1 MLHNVFDHFIE
12 MFFFFL
18 WQKVSDFSDDMFE
31 CLSLMQFE
39 DELETKTQH
48 SVYFKSAQRET
59 SLFADDL
66 FPLHAITP
74 ISLMLLEK
82 HLHELDTS
90 LRNWAVGRRADMKI
104 TVASNETVVW
114 HLLDDYPSQRAGS
127 LFCGDLRGFFFFL
140 VKVFFFVFFFPVFPF
155 LDQWSKGRWCCTY
168 RECKAR
174 SLANLGCTSKI
185 SLTDWLIR
193 EIFLS
198 ESSNQTFPAVL
209 SFPLRRWNHFT
220 FEPAT

>member
-12 MFFFFL
+12 MFFFFFCGK
-18 WQKVSDFSDDMFE
+18 KVSDFLDDMFE

-39 DELETKTQH
+39 DEPETKTQH
-48 SVYFKSAQRET
+48 SVYFESAQRET

-82 HLHELDTS
+82 HLHELVTS

-140 VKVFFFVFFFPVFPF
+140 VKVFFCSSFSFFGSMV
-155 LDQWSKGRWCCTY
+155 
-168 RECKAR
+168 
-174 SLANLGCTSKI
+174 
-185 SLTDWLIR
+185 
-193 EIFLS
+193 
-198 ESSNQTFPAVL
+198 
-209 SFPLRRWNHFT
+209 
-220 FEPAT
+220 